1 MSIRALT
8 DMALERDAGVPAQPR
23 ARARAARAQGRA
35 QPPAGGAAGA
45 ASREQSR
52 TDVLISAIPTEVLGP
67 YTALVGLIVST
78 IDEPQEDERATLR
91 WALYAAGLVA
101 IAVWLGAAYV
111 RERTSSRK
119 RSFPLAETMAAL
131 IAFAAWGLV
140 MPGAPLAIEVTGDDL
155 TIATGLI
162 TAGGVLLVGLMAAP
176 LRKPSKTG
184 DRNAM

>member
-23 ARARAARAQGRA
+23 ARARAARAQGA
-35 QPPAGGAAGA
+35 GAPGGAAA
-45 ASREQSR
+45 APAAGDQSR
-52 TDVLISAIPTEVLGP
+52 TDVLVSAIPTEVLGP

-91 WALYAAGLVA
+91 WVLYGAGLVA
-101 IAVWLGAAYV
+101 IAVWLGGSYV
-111 RERTSSRK
+111 RERTPTRK
-119 RSFPLAETMAAL
+119 RRFPVAETIAAL

-140 MPGAPLAIEVTGDDL
+140 MPGTPLALSVTGDDL

-162 TAGGVLLVGLMAAP
+162 TAGGVLLVSLMAAP
-176 LRKPSKTG
+176 LRKPSKSGAT
-184 DRNAM
+184 